1 MKTTK
6 QQIKKML
13 KEEIQADEALLDAIL
28 SLGGKINDL
37 DISIDYLS
45 AALTDL
51 DPYDVGYSQ
60 ATSGRLAKPKK
71 VNNELSESEL
81 RDMVIEEIEQMFQEK
96 ELTEP
101 EKKEK
106 EKIVKGMK
114 KDKKG
119 FKKRYGDDAES
130 VMYATATKIAKEKK

>member
-71 VNNELSESEL
+71 ANNELSESEL